1 MINQVLWRHN
11 MTSWHHDIKQLKFDN
26 IDNIF
31 ELFDQKSMETKKNQL
46 FSTSLSWDR

>member
-1 MINQVLWRHN
+1 MINQVLRRHN

-26 IDNIF
+26 IENIF
-31 ELFDQKSMETKKNQL
+31 DLFDQKSMETKKQL

>member
-26 IDNIF
+26 IDKIF
-31 ELFDQKSMETKKNQL
+31 ELFDQKSMETRK
-46 FSTSLSWDR
+46 STFQHIPKLR